1 MYNSEVKM
9 NLLMVEGLNYVV
21 QRQKTCR
28 NDKSDERALG
38 RVTVARPISLLDVSP
53 PSPNSS
59 DFLLDVS
66 HPHEKACG
74 QAALDHPMALS
85 EVFRTEC

>member
-1 MYNSEVKM
+1 MYNSDVKM
-9 NLLMVEGLNYVV
+9 NLLMVERLKYVV

-28 NDKSDERALG
+28 NDKSGERALG
-38 RVTVARPISLLDVSP
+38 RVTFARSIFLPDVSP

-66 HPHEKACG
+66 RPHGKACG
-74 QAALDHPMALS
+74 QAAFDHPMALS